1 MPLNEALSLL
11 WFDSFIGSLI
21 VPMHNAYVFKV
32 MKIFSEHY
40 PLFAASVIATTAVM
54 LGVAGNWCVGKI
66 AISITKTSI
75 AEKDD
80 KLNSRLKTK
89 KTKAEQLKDAWIN
102 YGHWTLLA
110 ASFIPFLAQGCAVLA
125 GWSGIPLKKLILP
138 SFLGSIIFYLTLT
151 FLV

>member
-11 WFDSFIGSLI
+11 WFDSLIGSLI
-21 VPMHNAYVFKV
+21 VPMHNAYVLTV
-32 MKIFSEHY
+32 MTIFPEHY

-75 AEKDD
+75 AEKDE

-89 KTKAEQLKDAWIN
+89 KTKAQQLKDTWNN

-110 ASFIPFLAQGCAVLA
+110 ASFIPFFAQGCAIFA

-138 SFLGSIIFYLTLT
+138 SFLGSISFYLAVI